1 MSDYFAALVT
11 RTLRPETGVQP
22 RPRAPFE
29 EIEAPTVEERPV
41 AAREVRRDR
50 ERMTGPPTERAHPP
64 RSPLPD
70 AVSHAAPVEP
80 AARSQPSPD
89 RPARAERNVQEA
101 ARAVEPHP
109 TVRAV
114 EPASEPTPVSSAAVP
129 GARSA
134 VRETQARIDPR
145 AVPPARRPE
154 VRVVGAPSSEPTV
167 HIHIGRVDVRAV
179 APNPP
184 AKAGPREPRREPAT
198 LDEYLRRR
206 RDGRS

>member
-11 RTLRPETGVQP
+11 RTLRPETLVQP

-29 EIEAPTVEERPV
+29 EIDAPAVEPLPV
-41 AAREVRRDR
+41 AAREARHDDERTRDAP
-50 ERMTGPPTERAHPP
+50 TAGAPP
-64 RSPLPD
+64 PLP
-70 AVSHAAPVEP
+70 APHTEPVVSAE
-80 AARSQPSPD
+80 RSHPSPD
-89 RPARAERNVQEA
+89 RPALAETRVGEA
-101 ARAVEPHP
+101 ARAIEPHP

-114 EPASEPTPVSSAAVP
+114 EPASEPTPVSSAPIP
-129 GARSA
+129 GARTA
-134 VRETQARIDPR
+134 ARETQPRIDPR
-145 AVPPARRPE
+145 AIPPARRSE
-154 VRVVGAPSSEPTV
+154 VRVVEAVSSEPTV

-184 AKAGPREPRREPAT
+184 AKAGPREPRREPVP